1 MTRWPVVVMAC
12 VLLAGCGE
20 GADPVAGDEPITPAA
35 IAAIAQEHVDLQPSR
50 IAESDVFE
58 PELGDQST
66 AAWLQYADVSLTVVV
81 APSSNSPLVCAE
93 PTFFD
98 ECVADSVDG
107 HDVTIAWQE
116 LEPEEDPGV
125 VYLIDRRAREDVAVR
140 VTGASITDDP
150 RDLDLGV
157 PLAQPRRPRG
167 RSATRAS
174 RRPNPSSSWA
184 PTWRSSRADHMRPRH
199 RADHVAFASGDGRD
213 RRTHLGSGG

>member
-20 GADPVAGDEPITPAA
+20 GDDPVAGDEPITPAA
-35 IAAIAQEHVDLQPSR
+35 IAAIAQEHVDLEPSR
-50 IAESDVFE
+50 IAESDVFA

-98 ECVADSVDG
+98 ECVADSVEG

-157 PLAQPRRPRG
+157 PLANLAALVADPRLSLTTSQPVIELGADVEIEQGGPHETTAPR
-167 RSATRAS
+167 
-174 RRPNPSSSWA
+174 
-184 PTWRSSRADHMRPRH
+184 
-199 RADHVAFASGDGRD
+199 
-213 RRTHLGSGG
+213 